1 MASSE
6 FASAAAAPF
15 SDPYGIPSDPYSIPS
30 DPLGAPSDPLG
41 VPSDP
46 LGVPSAPVRTRSAPV
61 DIPGRKKKTNKSKS
75 KSGKRDKL
83 KGLDNFLA
91 RKRCYV
97 CDRDGLEVDL
107 GMVYR
112 SGLHLSEEESIV
124 CTECEGAEMDD
135 GTPYSAWKIEG
146 LQELYACGYF
156 RRRDEF

>member
-1 MASSE
+1 MESIPPALDSATASSD
-6 FASAAAAPF
+6 FYGGQ
-15 SDPYGIPSDPYSIPS
+15 SDPPGPHQGPVGSTTTPTGEQSE
-30 DPLGAPSDPLG
+30 
-41 VPSDP
+41 
-46 LGVPSAPVRTRSAPV
+46 PVRERSAPV
-61 DIPGRKKKTNKSKS
+61 DIPGVKKKS

-83 KGLDNFLA
+83 KGLDGFLA

-112 SGLHLSEEESIV
+112 SGAYLSEEESIV
-124 CTECEGAEMDD
+124 CAGCEDAEMGD

-156 RRRDEF
+156 RHRDEL